1 MRLTLT
7 AILLAG
13 LTIAARAEPI
23 TLTAS
28 PLSGFQN
35 FSNATDFGRL
45 SWRGGVQLASPEE
58 NFGGLSGLSLSADC
72 TSLLAVSDTGKWL
85 RAKINYDE
93 KTLTGLSDAEYA
105 PILDSAGNPSKSKV
119 RADAEALAALGLGR
133 YMVGFESQTRVGI
146 YDIGK
151 SGLKARFQLL
161 KSPKAITEGPANG
174 ELESVGRISRGPW
187 ENYYLAIS
195 ERNTG
200 ADSNIRGWLWQLSKT
215 VPFAIE
221 QFEDYEITDAVVLT
235 NGDVLIL
242 ERSFGQSYLPGM
254 AIRRFKS
261 SAIGSGSTVLPELIF
276 SGRAPFYAIDN
287 MEGLAICQRDGETRL
302 TIISDNNLNT
312 TLQRTLLLQF
322 AYKP

>member
-1 MRLTLT
+1 MRLKLT

-13 LTIAARAEPI
+13 LTIAAQAEPI
-23 TLTAS
+23 TLTTS

-35 FSNATDFGRL
+35 FSNATDYGPL
-45 SWRGGVQLASPEE
+45 AWRGGVQLTSSDES
-58 NFGGLSGLSLSADC
+58 FGGLSGLSLSADC
-72 TSLLAVSDTGKWL
+72 TSLLAVSDTGKWW
-85 RAKINYDE
+85 RAKIGYDGE
-93 KTLTGLSDAEYA
+93 TLAGLSDTEYA
-105 PILDSAGNPSKSKV
+105 PILDSAGNPPKSKV
-119 RADAEALAALGLGR
+119 RADAEALTALGSGR
-133 YMVGFESQTRVGI
+133 YMVGFESRTRVGF

-161 KSPKAITEGPANG
+161 KSPKSISEGPANG
-174 ELESVGRISRGPW
+174 ELESVGRITHGPW
-187 ENYYLAIS
+187 KNHYLAIS
-195 ERNTG
+195 ERNTD
-200 ADSNIRGWLWQLSKT
+200 ADGNIRGWLWQLSKT
-215 VPFAIE
+215 VPFTIK
-221 QFEDYEITDAVVLT
+221 QFEDYNITDAAVLN

-261 SAIGSGSTVLPELIF
+261 SAIKSGSTVAPELIF

-287 MEGLAICQRDGETRL
+287 MEGLAICQRNGETRL